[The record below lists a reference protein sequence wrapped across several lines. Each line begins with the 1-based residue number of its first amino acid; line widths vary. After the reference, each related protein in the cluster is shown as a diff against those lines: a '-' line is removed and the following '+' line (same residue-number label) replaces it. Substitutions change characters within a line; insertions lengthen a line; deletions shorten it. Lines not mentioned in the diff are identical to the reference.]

1 VQRSIR
7 VLRVALPILFFAFVI
22 VIAIQW
28 RHGKPRRDKS
38 ANQPVTSTIRP
49 VDKPQIE
56 SKKFEDTQTIGGR
69 VVAHIVAERVVA
81 FQSGWNTLENVK
93 LTIYRPSG
101 LTYELVCP
109 EAQFNSDTKE
119 ADAKGGVRVTSS
131 DNTEIITAEIH
142 FDGNHL
148 TNHIPVS
155 FRVDRWTGNAG
166 ALDLDVP
173 GESLRLFEKVDAT
186 MTPEDPTD
194 DKMNLK
200 AQDGVFRRTDS
211 LVEFTNNVIL
221 TRAYDRLSAERVI
234 SKFTQDRKT
243 LMSVEG
249 WGKVVTIGMG
259 AAAGDATGRKDITCD
274 HFWSELGG
282 NGQISAINASGAPA
296 RAVLSG
302 PPHREIVAVTFRAG
316 LANKVMSDLKADG
329 GVVMTEPAP
338 TNRELR
344 SDHLTVYFDQA
355 THKATTAAADGNFKY
370 KDPRNTASAV
380 RANYDIAGDKV
391 VLTAEPGFDPTVVTD
406 GNTLK
411 AKLIEFSPKA
421 GTAKATGSVIAQL
434 VSRGGGPAADAT
446 NIFPAGRPVF
456 VNSDMV
462 SMRQANKTAMFSGN
476 VRAWQDT
483 NTMFAQEMQVQGAG
497 DSITARG
504 NVRTLLFNTS
514 GNPAAEARKVPMKSR
529 SEQLVARKNERR
541 IDLTGS
547 VQIDDE
553 QRNMTSD
560 AASMFFDANKKIER
574 VEAENKVVLIE
585 QPAQRKFTGDKA
597 TYLVTKK
604 MVYMHGSPAT
614 VTAPNGTFTG
624 QNIEIDLAHNK
635 FKVLEGTTPTRGTYK
650 QTPG

>member
-1 VQRSIR
+1 VQRTIR
-7 VLRVALPILFFAFVI
+7 VLRVALPVLFLAFVI
-22 VIAIQW
+22 LIAIQW

-38 ANQPVTSTIRP
+38 ATQPVTSTMRP

-101 LTYELVCP
+101 LTYVLVCP

-148 TNHIPVS
+148 TNRIPVS

-186 MTPEDPTD
+186 MTPENPAD
-194 DKMNLK
+194 DTMNLK
-200 AQDGVFRRTDS
+200 AQDGVFRRADG
-211 LVEFTNNVIL
+211 LVEFTNNVVM
-221 TRAYDRLSAERVI
+221 TRGLDRLNAERVI
-234 SKFTQDRKT
+234 STFTQDRKT

-249 WGKVVTIGMG
+249 WGKIVTIGMG
-259 AAAGDATGRKDITCD
+259 AVAGDASGRKDITCD

-296 RAVLSG
+296 RAVLTG
-302 PPHREIVAVTFRAG
+302 PPHREIVALTFRAG
-316 LANKVMSDLKADG
+316 LANKVMSDLKASG

-338 TNRELR
+338 ANRELR
-344 SDHLTVYFDQA
+344 SDHLTVYFDPR
-355 THKATTAAADGNFKY
+355 THRATTAAAEGNFKY
-370 KDPRNTASAV
+370 KDPRNTANAV

-391 VLTAEPGFDPTVVTD
+391 VLSAEPGFDPTVVTD

-411 AKLIEFSPKA
+411 AKLVEFSPKA

-434 VSRGGGPAADAT
+434 ISRGGGPAADAT
-446 NIFPAGRPVF
+446 NMFPAGRPVF
-456 VNSDMV
+456 VNSDVV
-462 SMRQANKTAMFSGN
+462 SMRQANKTAMFTGN

-483 NTMFAQEMQVQGAG
+483 NTLFAQEMQVQGAG

-504 NVRTLLFNTS
+504 NVRTLLFNTTS
-514 GNPAAEARKVPMKSR
+514 NPAVEARKVPMKSR
-529 SEQLVARKNERR
+529 SEQLVARKNDRR
-541 IDLTGS
+541 IDLSGS

-553 QRNMTSD
+553 QRQMT
-560 AASMFFDANKKIER
+560 AEGASMFFDANKKIER
-574 VEAENKVVLIE
+574 VEAEKKVVLTE

-597 TYLVTKK
+597 TYLVTKR
-604 MVYMHGSPAT
+604 MVYMNGSPAT
-614 VTAPNGTFTG
+614 VTSPSGSFTG
-624 QNIEIDLAHNK
+624 QNIEIDLAQNK